1 MDLSRKKIW
10 HEQILIDINKILMD
24 KNGLKQFKQDWN
36 GLNLV

>member
-24 KNGLKQFKQDWN
+24 KNGLKQFKQD
-36 GLNLV
+36 